1 MTKCIGLGDPKKVG
15 AFTGKPIEGRE
26 CGSKR
31 GPSGHAE
38 GKRLVVFTWRLQEAG
53 MKLREVPDEGVPA
66 WECHMGPWGAV
77 RVSEMDGRT

>member
-1 MTKCIGLGDPKKVG
+1 MEMTKCIGLGDPKKVG

-53 MKLREVPDEGVPA
+53 MKLREVPGLGTQTKESRLGNVI
-66 WECHMGPWGAV
+66 WVHG
-77 RVSEMDGRT
+77 GR